1 MIANPSFFAPNTIVS
16 PTQPT
21 LPPSIATINPPT
33 STPAAPITPIPDP
46 IPPTSI
52 TPVTEH
58 STPPNPATNTHPM
71 TTRAKSGIFKSKALL
86 TEMTPRCTMDAL
98 QNPQWLAAMK
108 AKYMALM
115 QNNTW
120 DLVPLPP
127 HKKAIGSKWI
137 YCLKYNADGSVVR
150 HKARLVA

>member
-1 MIANPSFFAPNTIVS
+1 
-16 PTQPT
+16 
-21 LPPSIATINPPT
+21 
-33 STPAAPITPIPDP
+33 
-46 IPPTSI
+46 
-52 TPVTEH
+52 
-58 STPPNPATNTHPM
+58 M
-71 TTRAKSGIFKSKALL
+71 TTRAKFGIFKSKALL